1 MRAIVQLIIAT
12 VLVGVCSA
20 QTLKLPSR
28 PPTAPEGKELVK
40 AMTPLTLADREEYIF
55 QQVTNGNVP
64 NFLRKFVALTNF
76 ATINGT
82 NHTLQFYVAPD
93 YFALGSD
100 ADYLLTPMTPM
111 LAQRVATFLD
121 CTLATRKISDDI
133 WKAAKVKMTP
143 TPIPPTAKMITVPIF
158 DEHNQI
164 VRTQRLAQISTHPL
178 GELVAGDKKDIVIST
193 LIYTNLHTR
202 ASTPVVIYGW
212 HKADGKAIQ
221 PIYNGHAQTWAD
233 YSHGIRLVQ
242 QAAVLDGKPTTISA
256 ILTNA
261 SYAALLSDETNFA
274 GNIIPRPYYPT
285 AY

>member
-1 MRAIVQLIIAT
+1 MVKLSTLAIF
-12 VLVGVCSA
+12 LVTFVCSA
-20 QTLKLPSR
+20 QTLKLPPR
-28 PPTAPEGKELVK
+28 PAKAPEGKELVK

-55 QQVTNGNVP
+55 QQVTNGNLP
-64 NFLRKFVALTNF
+64 GFLRKLVVLTNS
-76 ATINGT
+76 ATINGS
-82 NHTLQFYVAPD
+82 NHTVRFYVAPD

-121 CTLATRKISDDI
+121 CSLATRKISNDI
-133 WKAAKVKMTP
+133 WKAANVKMTP

-164 VRTQRLAQISTHPL
+164 VRTQRLAQVAAHPL
-178 GELVAGDKKDIVIST
+178 GDLVAGDKKDIVIST
-193 LIYTNLHTR
+193 SIYTNLHTR

-221 PIYNGHAQTWAD
+221 PLYNGHAQTWAD
-233 YSHGIRLVQ
+233 YSHGVRLVQ
-242 QAAVLDGKPTTISA
+242 QAALLDGKSTTVSS

-261 SYAALLSDETNFA
+261 DCAALLSDETNFP
-274 GNIIPRPYYPT
+274 GNAIPKPYYPT
-285 AY
+285 H